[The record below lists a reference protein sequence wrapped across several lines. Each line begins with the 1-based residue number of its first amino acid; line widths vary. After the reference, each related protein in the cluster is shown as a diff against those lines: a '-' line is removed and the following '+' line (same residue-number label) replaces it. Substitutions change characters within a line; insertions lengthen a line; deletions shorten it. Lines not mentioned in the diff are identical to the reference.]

1 MESETYVYQATTGVQ
16 MMFLQTRHQK
26 RHQNFR
32 FHYVKNLAE

>member
-16 MMFLQTRHQK
+16 MMFLQTRHQ
-26 RHQNFR
+26 NFR